1 MTLTVDD
8 LREHV
13 ESSLTDTE
21 LGRLLDAA
29 YETIDHAIGP
39 GGDDD
44 YPATITEVLTV
55 GPGDLFMLS
64 APASAIL
71 SVSESRSAPTTLAT
85 DDYQLIGSQLVKRL
99 RDGTH
104 ARTGWHQQV
113 TVSYTALADENRRDV
128 AAIALVNLELTY
140 QPGVQSEKLG
150 DHSVTYSFGG
160 SGASKYQD
168 ERAAILASLS
178 GGFVAR

>member
-1 MTLTVDD
+1 MTLTVDQ

-13 ESSLTDTE
+13 DSSLTDPE

-29 YETIDHAIGP
+29 YESIEAVIGP

-44 YPATITEVLTV
+44 YPATVTEVLTV

-64 APASAIL
+64 RPASAIL
-71 SVSESRSAPTTLAT
+71 SISESRSAPTTLAA
-85 DDYQLIGSQLVKRL
+85 DDYQLVGTQLVKRL

-104 ARTGWHQQV
+104 SRSSWHGQV

-128 AAIALVNLELTY
+128 AAIALINLDLTY
-140 QPGVQSEKLG
+140 QPGLQSEKLG
-150 DHSVTYSFGG
+150 DHTVTYSFGG

-168 ERAAILASLS
+168 ERAAILASLA
-178 GGFVAR
+178 GGFIAK